1 MSAAPTNGNGFAQRY
16 GVIIQTVM
24 VVALFGAAF
33 WTGILAPLTES
44 IRTLQRDINSD
55 HAWTQKQDV
64 QIKHVEEA
72 VERIDRRHEVN
83 VVPRSENDI
92 RLNQITAQQNL
103 LGERLNE
110 LRKATLTSVTVGD
123 DLKRLNSEIAD
134 LRRQLQERS
143 TPAR

>member
-1 MSAAPTNGNGFAQRY
+1 
-16 GVIIQTVM
+16 VIIQTVM

-33 WTGILAPLTES
+33 WTGILNPMREDIKT
-44 IRTLQRDINSD
+44 IQRDINTD

-64 QIKHVEEA
+64 QIKHLEEA
-72 VERIDRRHEVN
+72 IVRIDQRHEAH

-92 RLNQITAQQNL
+92 RLGQIVKQQEL

-110 LRKATLTSVTVGD
+110 LRSKTLTSVTVGD

-134 LRRQLQERS
+134 LRRQLQERR
-143 TPAR
+143 P

>member
-1 MSAAPTNGNGFAQRY
+1 MTTPPNGNGNGFAQRY

-33 WTGILAPLTES
+33 WTGILSPLTES
-44 IRTLQRDINSD
+44 IRTLQRDMNAD

-64 QIKHVEEA
+64 QINKLELA
-72 VERIDRRHEVN
+72 VDRIDRRHETH

-92 RLNQITAQQNL
+92 RLGQIVNQQAL

-123 DLKRLNSEIAD
+123 DLKRLNTEIGE
-134 LRRQLQERS
+134 LRRRLEERK
-143 TPAR
+143 

>member
-1 MSAAPTNGNGFAQRY
+1 MSASVANGNGNGFAQRY

-33 WTGILAPLTES
+33 WTGILSP
-44 IRTLQRDINSD
+44 IREDLRLLQRDMNSD

-64 QIKHVEEA
+64 QILKLEDHVRR
-72 VERIDRRHEVN
+72 VDQRHESH

-92 RLNQITAQQNL
+92 RLGQITAQQVL

-110 LRKATLTSVTVGD
+110 LRKQTLTTVTVGD
-123 DLKRLNSEIAD
+123 ELKRLQGEIVD
-134 LRRQLQERS
+134 MRRQLQER
-143 TPAR
+143 RQ